1 MFKIFLNT
9 IVYSVIAFLFLP
21 MIVGMGYF
29 IIEGSSLEDNN
40 ISEEEIVSELEEY
53 EEEFYQYDAL
63 SLIEE

>member
-1 MFKIFLNT
+1 
-9 IVYSVIAFLFLP
+9 

-29 IIEGSSLEDNN
+29 LIEGSNLDDNN